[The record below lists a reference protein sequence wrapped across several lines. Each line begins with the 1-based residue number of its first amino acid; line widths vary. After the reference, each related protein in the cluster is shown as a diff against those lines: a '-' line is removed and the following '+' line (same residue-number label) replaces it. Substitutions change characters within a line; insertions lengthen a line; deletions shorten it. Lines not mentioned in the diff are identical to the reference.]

1 MENEWKWPKWW
12 NTVQAHVVALIL
24 YWFQIVLPLAGMFF
38 QNCDLVWP
46 WDYWDV
52 PSASPTPTAPCR
64 GRVWLCHWW
73 AAFRFVG
80 ASSRGENGIVSPS
93 VFILW
98 RLLPP
103 EVNTKNPQKWHY
115 PIYFWVLKILKKVG
129 YIYNYIYIYIIIYK
143 YIYIIIIYISI
154 NVATHFSQPFPKPH
168 FLLARRGSHLPR
180 GLEQRPWGLW
190 QIPCLRQSDVSVI
203 CLQAI
208 LKMNRTYK
216 YLNPRFGVRY
226 GSGNGLMEDFIL
238 KNLHQ
243 ICQTGSVSG

>member
-103 EVNTKNPQKWHY
+103 EVNTKNPQKWRY

-129 YIYNYIYIYIIIYK
+129 YIY
-143 YIYIIIIYISI
+143 IIIYIYLYLYLCGNTFFPTLSKATFLASQERQPSTERPRTEALGL
-154 NVATHFSQPFPKPH
+154 VANSLFETIWCIGYMSYM
-168 FLLARRGSHLPR
+168 S
-180 GLEQRPWGLW
+180 
-190 QIPCLRQSDVSVI
+190 
-203 CLQAI
+203 
-208 LKMNRTYK
+208 
-216 YLNPRFGVRY
+216 
-226 GSGNGLMEDFIL
+226 SGY
-238 KNLHQ
+238 
-243 ICQTGSVSG
+243 T

>member
-1 MENEWKWPKWW
+1 M
-12 NTVQAHVVALIL
+12 
-24 YWFQIVLPLAGMFF
+24 
-38 QNCDLVWP
+38 
-46 WDYWDV
+46 
-52 PSASPTPTAPCR
+52 
-64 GRVWLCHWW
+64 
-73 AAFRFVG
+73 
-80 ASSRGENGIVSPS
+80 
-93 VFILW
+93 
-98 RLLPP
+98 
-103 EVNTKNPQKWHY
+103 
-115 PIYFWVLKILKKVG
+115 
-129 YIYNYIYIYIIIYK
+129 
-143 YIYIIIIYISI
+143 
-154 NVATHFSQPFPKPH
+154 ATHFSQPFPKPH